1 MISRFFQTLLGSP
14 WISRALLGVV
24 SKVRLEN
31 LPFLFSYSAME
42 MGEERKEN
50 IYGNE
55 NGS

>member
-1 MISRFFQTLLGSP
+1 M
-14 WISRALLGVV
+14 ALLGMV

-31 LPFLFSYSAME
+31 LPFLFSRSPME

-50 IYGNE
+50 IFGNE

>member
-1 MISRFFQTLLGSP
+1 M
-14 WISRALLGVV
+14 ALLGVV

-31 LPFLFSYSAME
+31 LPFLFSYSPME

>member
-1 MISRFFQTLLGSP
+1 M
-14 WISRALLGVV
+14 ALLGMV

-31 LPFLFSYSAME
+31 LPFLFSISPME

-50 IYGNE
+50 TFGNE